1 MKQRILVAVAC
12 FALAALILLLLPL
25 PPNGPDASTGPT
37 DTGHTNPNTT
47 PPSNVT
53 LPPENSTVRLY
64 SCDESVRA
72 FFAAV
77 AADYTDLTGV
87 EVVVMAPEEDGCQ
100 ASLQRYMESDEPPTV
115 LCIHSQ
121 SQLKSWKD
129 SLLDLGNTGLAEML
143 CNDGLG
149 MRLDGKLLGIPMAV
163 DGYGLLMNAELLASK
178 GALSRN
184 DIFDLPSL
192 TTAVQILKNNSVKAF
207 PTASFTMQD
216 AWHLLMGGDLDSARA
231 FIDLYLANGNKSG
244 NTMTLFLD
252 GKSAFCLGG
261 SWEYDTLA
269 SITGSELHVRNL
281 DILPH
286 YAAGAMQYVCSTV
299 WSVNAGASE
308 DNIRATLHFLKWM
321 VTAGEDTPA
330 PVDRLEKLTVF
341 VDSAWYGNQLEK
353 KLRSYM
359 QTEAAVLQWKE
370 TTTTGNR
377 LLLALTE
384 YINDSNETN
393 WEAVCNTVD
402 QVKSENGYTSLLN

>member
-149 MRLDGKLLGIPMAV
+149 MRLDGKLLGIPMEV
-163 DGYGLLMNAELLASK
+163 DGYGLLFNADLLAKK
-178 GALSRN
+178 GASSRDDFSN
-184 DIFDLPSL
+184 RSYLI
-192 TTAVQILKNNSVKAF
+192 TAVQILKDNSVKAF
-207 PTASFTMQD
+207 PSAMFTVQD
-216 AWHLLMGGDLDSARA
+216 AWHLLMSGDLDSARA
-231 FIDLYLANGNKSG
+231 FIDLYLANCNKTGNPKQ
-244 NTMTLFLD
+244 LFVD
-252 GKSAFCLGG
+252 GKAAFCLGG
-261 SWEYDTLA
+261 SWDYDSLA
-269 SITGSELHVRNL
+269 SAAGSALHVRDL
-281 DILPH
+281 DILPS

-308 DNIRATLHFLKWM
+308 DDIRATLHFLKWM

-330 PVDRLEKLTVF
+330 PVDRLETLTPF
-341 VDSAWYGNQLEK
+341 ADGSWYANRLEM

-370 TTTTGNR
+370 TTTVANR
-377 LLLALTE
+377 LLLALTD
-384 YINDSNETN
+384 YVNDGTETN
-393 WEAVCNTVD
+393 WEAVCRTAE
-402 QVKSENGYTSLLN
+402 QIKLENGYVS